1 MKLSE
6 IVYNIKNLVGGGLQ
20 SDDFK
25 LSDRQIAF
33 IVNYYR
39 AKLIKQEIDKGS
51 RRSMDSFKQKITV
64 EYDPSCGGFPVPD
77 TIETTFGFDF
87 SYVGTNAVQFQY
99 AQSSTTKWL
108 SSSKYTGS
116 APRYYSRGGFIFLTH
131 QPTKNLKRIIVEGVF
146 EDPKQAQDCGEP
158 CGLDFDYPMP
168 LDRVDLIVKLIAETE
183 FQVLLSIAPD
193 TLNDGEGQIEQRNGG
208 NK

>member
-6 IVYNIKNLVGGGLQ
+6 IVYNIKNLIGGGLQ

-39 AKLIKQEIDKGS
+39 AKLIKQEMDKGV
-51 RRSMDSFKQKITV
+51 RRSADSFKQKITV
-64 EYDPSCGGFPVPD
+64 EYDADCGGFPVPD
-77 TIETTFGFDF
+77 TLETTFGFDF
-87 SYVGTNAVQFQY
+87 TYVGTKAVQFQY
-99 AQSSTTKWL
+99 AQANTTKWL
-108 SSSKYTGS
+108 QSSKYTGD
-116 APRYYSRGGFIFLTH
+116 APRYFSRDGFIYLTK

-146 EDPKQAQDCGEP
+146 EDPKAAQDCHNP

-168 LDRVDLIVKLIAETE
+168 LDRVDLIVKLIAESE

-193 TLNDGEGQIEQRNGG
+193 TLNDSEGQIEQRNGG
-208 NK
+208 SN